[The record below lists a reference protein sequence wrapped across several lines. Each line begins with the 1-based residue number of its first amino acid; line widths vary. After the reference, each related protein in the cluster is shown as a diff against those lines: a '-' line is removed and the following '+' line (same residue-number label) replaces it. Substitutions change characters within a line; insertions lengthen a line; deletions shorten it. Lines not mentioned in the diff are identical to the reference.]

1 MRIVYKVLLFTQE
14 ETAMTRAIA
23 LTVYQQQ
30 NPFKA
35 ALDSAENAVKLVADF
50 MYGTPKRAEYTTYF
64 AIALFSAGM
73 AMSAVS
79 KAVLQSCPV

>member
-1 MRIVYKVLLFTQE
+1 
-14 ETAMTRAIA
+14 
-23 LTVYQQQ
+23 
-30 NPFKA
+30 
-35 ALDSAENAVKLVADF
+35 VKLVADF